1 MPSLP
6 HKPEANNPDQI
17 PVHIAAR
24 VEDIPEIERVAKD
37 IIKILRK
44 FGRYEPEVDDIW
56 VYRIA
61 NATFYLKKT
70 ECFLDAPT
78 ATEHTY
84 SRITEIQTKQQ
95 AMIEHAMEQLALS
108 RRDRIETQGEA
119 DFKRKLREEIEKA
132 TKP

>member
-1 MPSLP
+1 MP
-6 HKPEANNPDQI
+6 HKSEANHPDQML
-17 PVHIAAR
+17 VHIAAR
-24 VEDIPEIERVAKD
+24 VEDIPEIERVANG
-37 IIKILRK
+37 IIKILKK

-108 RRDRIETQGEA
+108 RRDRTQGEA
-119 DFKRKLREEIEKA
+119 DFKRRLREEIEKA
-132 TKP
+132 SKP